1 MGRNFYIFFTVM
13 CICITGGMYI
23 DKQRAISVE
32 RFKQSEISVEKY
44 DVIEQIAYKSKKD
57 NNKAVLLMLDDALK
71 DSKITNREY
80 KGIIDGSEYVEK
92 QQLKAQ
98 KIKSIKIT
106 VDGKA
111 DRLKASND
119 QIASAAL
126 AIN

>member
-1 MGRNFYIFFTVM
+1 MGSNLCIFFTVM

-23 DKQRAISVE
+23 DKQREISVE
-32 RFKQSEISVEKY
+32 RY

-71 DSKITNREY
+71 DSKITNSEY

-98 KIKSIKIT
+98 KIKSIKDT

-111 DRLKASND
+111 DGLKASND
-119 QIASAAL
+119 QTVSAAL